1 MSEQVRFLRAFFWLL
16 GIFTVGRWAL
26 GLAGARYEATH
37 QVFSIVILAVL
48 ASVHHAAFARAFLGY
63 RLKQAVMLGV
73 WIGLSS
79 QLVILVSTAASY
91 LLGLDTFFNTPR
103 ALNAAEPVAFGA
115 AMAARAG
122 RRAATR
128 LRHREVLGRR
138 RAVADVDPRGPR
150 SFWQERAGGTAVRS
164 SGHLLHAV
172 GVPPQVGLSGSPA

>member
-63 RLKQAVMLGV
+63 RLKQAAMLGV

-122 RRAATR
+122 GLVVNTIINALAAAIGYA
-128 LRHREVLGRR
+128 LG
-138 RAVADVDPRGPR
+138 AALPSASAASKP
-150 SFWQERAGGTAVRS
+150 
-164 SGHLLHAV
+164 
-172 GVPPQVGLSGSPA
+172 

>member
-122 RRAATR
+122 GLVVNTIIN
-128 LRHREVLGRR
+128 
-138 RAVADVDPRGPR
+138 AVAAAIGYALGAALPRA
-150 SFWQERAGGTAVRS
+150 SATVRS
-164 SGHLLHAV
+164 
-172 GVPPQVGLSGSPA
+172 

>member
-122 RRAATR
+122 GLVVNTIIN
-128 LRHREVLGRR
+128 
-138 RAVADVDPRGPR
+138 AVAAAIGYALGAALPRASTTAR
-150 SFWQERAGGTAVRS
+150 S
-164 SGHLLHAV
+164 
-172 GVPPQVGLSGSPA
+172 

>member
-16 GIFTVGRWAL
+16 GIFTVGRWSL
-26 GLAGARYEATH
+26 GLAGAKYEATH

-63 RLKQAVMLGV
+63 RLSQAAMLGV

-103 ALNAAEPVAFGA
+103 ALNSDEPVAFGA

-122 RRAATR
+122 GLVVNTIINTLAAAIGYG
-128 LRHREVLGRR
+128 LG
-138 RAVADVDPRGPR
+138 AALPRV
-150 SFWQERAGGTAVRS
+150 T
-164 SGHLLHAV
+164 
-172 GVPPQVGLSGSPA
+172 GSPKP